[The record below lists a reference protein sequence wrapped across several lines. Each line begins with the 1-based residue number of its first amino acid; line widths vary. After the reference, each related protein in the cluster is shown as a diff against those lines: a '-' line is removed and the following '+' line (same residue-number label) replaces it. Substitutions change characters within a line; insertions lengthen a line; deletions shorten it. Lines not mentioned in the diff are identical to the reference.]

1 MTGYAEQAQVM
12 RERAERMRREP
23 TRSEACLWER
33 LRKRPSGVFFWHQHV
48 IANRFIADFF
58 CPAASLVIE
67 VDGDAHEGREAQDLR
82 RDAAMH
88 AMGLR
93 VLRFRNLEV
102 LADVDVVMAR
112 IADVVKRPAVLGRQR
127 EQEARARALAEHRTS
142 VLVEQAKSSAK
153 IRQRPSSL
161 PTKALF
167 RCNWCLASF
176 ISALAPSPACRRC
189 PGSPV
194 IPVCRSCEIRQALVP
209 NARCRPCLEAAE
221 VARSAV
227 GAPNEQVSRR
237 GHHRVRKV

>member
-33 LRKRPSGVFFWHQHV
+33 LCKRPSGVFFWHQHV

-67 VDGDAHEGREAQDLR
+67 VDGDAHHGREAQDLR
-82 RDAAMH
+82 RDAVMH
-88 AMGLR
+88 AIGLR
-93 VLRFRNLEV
+93 VLRLRNLEV
-102 LADVDVVMAR
+102 LADVDGAMAR
-112 IADVVKRPAVLGRQR
+112 IAEVVKRPAVLDRQR
-127 EQEARARALAEHRTS
+127 EQEARARQLAEHRAS
-142 VLVEQAKSSAK
+142 VVVEQTKSSAR
-153 IRQRPSSL
+153 IRQRPIPL

-167 RCNWCLASF
+167 RCNWCMASF
-176 ISALAPSPACRRC
+176 ISALASSPACRRC

-194 IPVCRSCEIRQALVP
+194 IPVCRSCEIRQGLEP
-209 NARCRPCLEAAE
+209 NGRCHLCLEAAA
-221 VARSAV
+221 VARSAI

-237 GHHRVRKV
+237 GHHRVRKI